1 VRQNGRELRPVDE
14 QPTEPMSLEELW
26 ELDEQHVVELP
37 DREAISIV
45 NGTTVLSVGAAASA
59 GLLPGS

>member
-1 VRQNGRELRPVDE
+1 MRQKGRELQPVDE
-14 QPTEPMSLEELW
+14 QTEPLSLEELR

-37 DREAISIV
+37 DREAISVV
-45 NGTTVLSVGAAASA
+45 NGTTAISVGAAASA

>member
-1 VRQNGRELRPVDE
+1 MRQKRRELNLVEE
-14 QPTEPMSLEELW
+14 QTEPLSLEELR

-37 DREAISIV
+37 DREAISVV
-45 NGTTVLSVGAAASA
+45 NGTTALSVGAAASA

>member
-1 VRQNGRELRPVDE
+1 MRQKRRELSPVDE
-14 QPTEPMSLEELW
+14 QTEPLSLEELR

-37 DREAISIV
+37 DREAISVV
-45 NGTTVLSVGAAASA
+45 NGTTALSVGAAASA

>member
-1 VRQNGRELRPVDE
+1 MRQNRRELKPVED
-14 QPTEPMSLEELW
+14 QTEPLSLEERR

-37 DREAISIV
+37 EREAISVV
-45 NGTTVLSVGAAASA
+45 NGTTVLSVGTAASA

>member
-1 VRQNGRELRPVDE
+1 MRQNERGLKPVDE
-14 QPTEPMSLEELW
+14 QTEPLSLEELR

-37 DREAISIV
+37 DREAISVV
-45 NGTTVLSVGAAASA
+45 NGTTALSVGAAASA